1 MTFHGL
7 RRIRPGMLGL
17 VLTLAAPIAAQKP
30 AAGPLDGFLAS
41 VTKTTLP
48 NGLTLLV
55 REQPGTGVVAINT
68 CCLLYT
74 SPSPRD
80 RTRSRMPSSA

>member
-1 MTFHGL
+1 MTLHDL

-17 VLTLAAPIAAQKP
+17 LLTLAPPLPAQEP
-30 AAGPLDGFLAS
+30 LAGPLDGFLAS
-41 VTKTTLP
+41 VKRSTLP

-68 CCLLYT
+68 WVKAGYFNE
-74 SPSPRD
+74 PD
-80 RTRSRMPSSA
+80 EN